1 MCSGRTVTDTTIHM
15 LGYLSV
21 GNVLLVGGC
30 CGRTCGCCE
39 KSLHE
44 YLLPGSHWQG
54 DNLGNGAERKL
65 KLTDTVRSSVPVVY
79 SSGTAISRT
88 RSFLPR
94 LSRGTCLGW
103 QTRCPFPLPLPLFSI
118 LGVHFLSYI
127 TLFPLFSLLCRSA
140 MDIQLNYH
148 TLWAD
153 VAGFTVIKT
162 VLVIKY
168 VPCFANNCSPVIEQI
183 HSIWTNIALTVI
195 SLPELQ
201 GGAGWDIEQGSGTVN
216 LQQGGPG

>member
-1 MCSGRTVTDTTIHM
+1 MCCSLEDAVDVPVVAVRSLCTSICCLGVIGKVTTWETGR
-15 LGYLSV
+15 
-21 GNVLLVGGC
+21 
-30 CGRTCGCCE
+30 R
-39 KSLHE
+39 
-44 YLLPGSHWQG
+44 
-54 DNLGNGAERKL
+54 ERKL